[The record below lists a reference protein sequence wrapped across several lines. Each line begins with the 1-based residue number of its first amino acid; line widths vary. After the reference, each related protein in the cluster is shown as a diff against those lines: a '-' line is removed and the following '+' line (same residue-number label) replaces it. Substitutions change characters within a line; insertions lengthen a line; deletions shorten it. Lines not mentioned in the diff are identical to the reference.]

1 MDSNP
6 VVSLFHNLCIT
17 NMDSPINPASGPSPQ
32 QIAAMQQQVAQE
44 AQKRGMSP
52 QEFQAQQR
60 RALEDEA
67 RKAGL
72 PLDQYISK
80 IKQQAWEQHQKQ
92 QQMIAQQQQNGNV
105 VHGQTHSQGG
115 QGQQVPIQPGA
126 PDLKSLALA
135 KWLRSQNLKARTCIL
150 NGQRKDMFK
159 GEACKPSSEN
169 LSILT

>member
-1 MDSNP
+1 MA
-6 VVSLFHNLCIT
+6 
-17 NMDSPINPASGPSPQ
+17 SPINPSNGPSPQ

-44 AQKRGMSP
+44 AQKRGISP

-72 PLDQYISK
+72 PLEQYITK

-92 QQMIAQQQQNGNV
+92 QQMAQRQPNSNVMQNQPVAQGN
-105 VHGQTHSQGG
+105 

-126 PDLKSLALA
+126 PDSSTLALA
-135 KWLRSQNLKARTCIL
+135 KWLRSQNLKTRVCIL

-159 GEACKPSSEN
+159 GKAPEF
-169 LSILT
+169 